1 MKAIFPIIIFFLLFI
16 GCEKTEKIENF
27 PKTASRIALDC
38 IMIPDSGISVILYKS
53 LSILDNAPN
62 KALTQATLEL
72 YKDGSLLATQVG
84 ANQSNS
90 YYFPDIKPEAGHQYK
105 LVARHNGYE
114 TVTAVSD
121 IPLAAEIKKLSTT
134 VHDTSSWEWTY
145 GIRYF
150 FSKGKLLLDL
160 KDAPETGNYYKLS
173 MYMLDTSYS
182 FNEYGDTVGIYIYKN
197 SLQNFG
203 NEATNPLI
211 EFTEG
216 ESYYFSDQYVNGQEF
231 SIELPIT
238 YSGDT
243 PGVDIFVELSTLSKD
258 YFLFRKSLIKYNES
272 QNNPFSEPIKIY
284 TNIENGYGIFA
295 GSTLLFKQI
304 RYN

>member
-1 MKAIFPIIIFFLLFI
+1 M
-16 GCEKTEKIENF
+16 
-27 PKTASRIALDC
+27 
-38 IMIPDSGISVILYKS
+38 
-53 LSILDNAPN
+53 
-62 KALTQATLEL
+62 
-72 YKDGSLLATQVG
+72 
-84 ANQSNS
+84 
-90 YYFPDIKPEAGHQYK
+90 
-105 LVARHNGYE
+105 E
-114 TVTAVSD
+114 T
-121 IPLAAEIKKLSTT
+121 
-134 VHDTSSWEWTY
+134 
-145 GIRYF
+145 
-150 FSKGKLLLDL
+150 
-160 KDAPETGNYYKLS
+160 
-173 MYMLDTSYS
+173 
-182 FNEYGDTVGIYIYKN
+182 YIYKN

-203 NEATNPLI
+203 NEATHPLI

-295 GSTLLFKQI
+295 GSTLLFKRI